1 MKHKK
6 RKLRLLCIKVLNKL
20 SLMVI
25 YPADFLYIYYM
36 GPRGFYIINWQPISV
51 NTKNGGY
58 MMNGENGYSRHKIIL
73 EEREKLSITGVTDV
87 IAFDEESITADTDMG
102 VITIRG
108 EGLHISKLNL
118 DEGVLQTDGNVDSIE
133 YGDGSSSSRGG
144 FLLGKIF
151 K

>member
-1 MKHKK
+1 
-6 RKLRLLCIKVLNKL
+6 
-20 SLMVI
+20 
-25 YPADFLYIYYM
+25 
-36 GPRGFYIINWQPISV
+36 
-51 NTKNGGY
+51 
-58 MMNGENGYSRHKIIL
+58 MNQESNNSYGRHRIVL

-102 VITIRG
+102 AIIIRG

-118 DEGVLQTDGNVDSIE
+118 DDGVLQTEGNVDSIE
-133 YGDGSSSSRGG
+133 YSDGNSLAKGG

>member
-1 MKHKK
+1 
-6 RKLRLLCIKVLNKL
+6 
-20 SLMVI
+20 
-25 YPADFLYIYYM
+25 
-36 GPRGFYIINWQPISV
+36 
-51 NTKNGGY
+51 
-58 MMNGENGYSRHKIIL
+58 MNGENGYSRHKIIL

-133 YGDGSSSSRGG
+133 YGDGSYSSRGG

>member
-1 MKHKK
+1 MMK
-6 RKLRLLCIKVLNKL
+6 
-20 SLMVI
+20 
-25 YPADFLYIYYM
+25 
-36 GPRGFYIINWQPISV
+36 
-51 NTKNGGY
+51 
-58 MMNGENGYSRHKIIL
+58 GENGYSRHKIIL